1 MRRSREV
8 PELLAPAGSWDGLL
22 AALDAGAD
30 AVYLAGKRFGARRGA
45 ENFDDQQLA
54 KAIDLAHL
62 RGVRVYVAVNTLI
75 PEAEVGEVAERLL
88 ALYGMGAD
96 AVLVQDLGV
105 LRLARDIVPDLELHA
120 STQMTISTLEG
131 ARWCAEMGL
140 SRAVLARE
148 LTLPEVVEIGE
159 KASIGVEVFVH
170 GALCYSYSGQCLLS
184 SAIGGRS
191 GNRGLCAQPCR
202 KPYSLM
208 RAKERDPWGR
218 PLGLEEVPLP
228 GRYLLSSKDL
238 ACYPNLQELA
248 KAPIEAVKIEGR
260 MRSPEYVRAVVSIYR
275 RALDAISR
283 FDWAPSARDY
293 RDLAL
298 AFNRS
303 FTPGWIGGARRG
315 EIVSC
320 ERPDNRGLRIG
331 HVVSWDRRRK
341 AASVRIEGELVPERG
356 DGLVISSRDKEV
368 GTVARSPVLLEEGL
382 ISLPSSEPVERGA
395 IVYIT
400 RRASLGGGPGTPGKP
415 IPIDLEVRWDG
426 MTPALRGEVFLPDG
440 KVVSSIMEADFS
452 MEAAKKRPLSQ
463 DDIKAQLFKAGGTP
477 FFVRKIEMDYPG
489 GLFAPLGVVNRLRR
503 EFLKLAEEDVASSF
517 RPAEEM
523 VMRARAKLEGLMDER
538 RPSARTPVL
547 TGSRPSVS
555 VYADSLPAVAGACE
569 GGCRRVYFEPAVAIA
584 GERRCKPEAFAP
596 TDLLEILALAKEIC
610 DAGGADLV
618 WKWPRIARR
627 SFLDF
632 AAPLLKRA
640 EVEEVMVE
648 GFGLAEAVAAVA
660 PEMRVSGSFGL
671 NIWNS
676 IAVEALSARFSRL
689 ALSPELSAPEVEELV
704 VRSRLI
710 PNRPDLEVLVQ
721 GNVEAMVAEDCLL
734 SSALGCD
741 EAATSGA
748 DFWGIRDE
756 TGRVFPVRRDGEC
769 RTRVYNAVELS
780 LVDQVPALA
789 DMGVSSIAVDAR
801 GRTRDYARRMA
812 EIFGEAVGGGDLSRL
827 KGQAMEIS
835 LGGTTGGAFL
845 RGRREGPL

>member
-1 MRRSREV
+1 M
-8 PELLAPAGSWDGLL
+8 APAGSWDGLI

-45 ENFDDQQLA
+45 ENFDDQELSR
-54 KAIDLAHL
+54 AIDLAHL

-75 PEAEVGEVAERLL
+75 PEAEVGEVGERLL
-88 ALYGMGAD
+88 ALYEAGAD
-96 AVLVQDLGV
+96 AVLVQDLGA

-120 STQMTISTLEG
+120 STQMTVSSLEG

-208 RAKERDPWGR
+208 RSKERDPWGR
-218 PLGLEEVPLP
+218 PLQLEEVPLP

-238 ACYPNLQELA
+238 AVYPRLEEVA
-248 KAPIEAVKIEGR
+248 RAPIEALKIEGR
-260 MRSPEYVRAVVSIYR
+260 MRSPEYVRTVVSIYR

-283 FDWAPSARDY
+283 SDWTPSALDY

-303 FTPGWIGGARRG
+303 FTPGWIGGACRG
-315 EIVSC
+315 EIVSSD
-320 ERPDNRGLRIG
+320 RPDNRGMRIG
-331 HVVSWDRRRK
+331 RVVSWDRRRREATVK
-341 AASVRIEGELVPERG
+341 IEGDIVPERG
-356 DGLVISSRDKEV
+356 DGLVISSGDKEV
-368 GTVARSPVLLEEGL
+368 GTVARSPVFLEEGV
-382 ISLPSSEPVERGA
+382 ISLPSSEPVEWGA
-395 IVYIT
+395 AVYIT

-415 IPIDLEVRWDG
+415 IPIDLFVRWDG
-426 MTPALRGEVFLPDG
+426 RTPVLRGNAFLPDG
-440 KVVSSIMEADFS
+440 KVLSSIMEADFS
-452 MEAAKKRPLSQ
+452 MEAAKKRPLSEE
-463 DDIKAQLFKAGGTP
+463 DIKAQLSKTGGTP
-477 FFVRKIEMDYPG
+477 FFLRKIEMDYPG
-489 GLFAPLGVVNRLRR
+489 GLFAPLGEVNRLRR
-503 EFLKLAEEDVASSF
+503 EFLKTVEGDLTASF
-517 RPAEEM
+517 RPAKEM
-523 VMRARAKLEGLMDER
+523 VMRARARLEGLMNDR
-538 RPSARTPVL
+538 RSSGRTPVL
-547 TGSRPSVS
+547 TGSRPLVS
-555 VYADSLPAVAGACE
+555 VYADSLEAVAGACD
-569 GGCRRVYFEPAVAIA
+569 GGCGRVSFEPVVAIA
-584 GERRCKPEAFAP
+584 RGRWCGPEESGAEA
-596 TDLLEILALAKEIC
+596 LLETLALAKEIC
-610 DAGGADLV
+610 DDGGADLV
-618 WKWPRIARR
+618 WKWPPAARR
-627 SFLDF
+627 RYLDL
-632 AAPLLKRA
+632 ALQVLRRA

-648 GFGLAEAVAAVA
+648 GVGFAEAVASMV
-660 PEMRVSGSFGL
+660 PDMRVSGSSGL

-676 IAVEALSARFSRL
+676 LAAEVLAPRFSRL
-689 ALSPELSAPEVEELV
+689 ALSPELSAPEVAELV
-704 VRSRLI
+704 VRSRRI

-741 EAATSGA
+741 LATYGD
-748 DFWGIRDE
+748 DFWGIGDE
-756 TGRVFPVRRDGEC
+756 TGRIFPIRRDGEC

-789 DMGVSSIAVDAR
+789 ELGISSIAIDAR
-801 GRTRDYARRMA
+801 GRTREYARRMA
-812 EIFGEAVGGGDLSRL
+812 QIYSEAVEGGDLSRL
-827 KGQAMEIS
+827 KGEAKEIS

-845 RGRREGPL
+845 RGRREGAL

>member
-8 PELLAPAGSWDGLL
+8 PELLAPAGSWDGLV

-30 AVYLAGKRFGARRGA
+30 AVYLAGKRFGARKGA
-45 ENFDDQQLA
+45 QNFDDQQLQ

-62 RGVRVYVAVNTLI
+62 RGVRVYVAVNTHI
-75 PEAEVGEVAERLL
+75 PEAEVGEEAELLL
-88 ALYGMGAD
+88 ALYEMGAD
-96 AVLVQDLGV
+96 AVIVQDLGV
-105 LRLARDIVPDLELHA
+105 LRLARDIVPDLVLHA
-120 STQMTISTLEG
+120 STQMTITSLEG
-131 ARWCAEMGL
+131 ARWCADMGL

-208 RAKERDPWGR
+208 RAAERDPWGR
-218 PLGLEEVPLP
+218 PLELEEVPLP

-238 ACYPNLQELA
+238 AVYPRLEEVA
-248 KAPIEAVKIEGR
+248 RAPIEAVKIEGR

-283 FDWAPSARDY
+283 SDWAPSARDY

-303 FTPGWIGGARRG
+303 FTPGWIGGASRG
-315 EIVSC
+315 EIVSS

-341 AASVRIEGELVPERG
+341 AASVRIEGDLFPERG
-356 DGLVISSRDKEV
+356 DGLVISSRYKDH
-368 GTVARSPVLLEEGL
+368 GTVARSPVLLEERL
-382 ISLPSSEPVERGA
+382 ISLPSGEPVERGA

-400 RRASLGGGPGTPGKP
+400 RRAGLGGGGGRPDEP

-426 MTPALRGEVFLPDG
+426 MTPVLRGEVFFPDG
-440 KVVSSIMEADFS
+440 KVVSSIMEAEFS
-452 MEAAKKRPLSQ
+452 MEPAKKRPLSQ

-489 GLFAPLGVVNRLRR
+489 GLFAPLGEVNRLRR
-503 EFLKLAEEDVASSF
+503 EFLKRVEGDLTASF

-523 VMRARAKLEGLMDER
+523 VMGARARLEGLMNER
-538 RPSARTPVL
+538 RSSARTPVA
-547 TGSRPSVS
+547 TRTEPSVS

-569 GGCRRVYFEPAVAIA
+569 GGCRRVYFEPVVAIA
-584 GERRCKPEAFAP
+584 GGRRCLPEKVGGA
-596 TDLLEILALAKEIC
+596 DLLEALVQAEEIC
-610 DAGGADLV
+610 GGGADLV
-618 WKWPRIARR
+618 WKWPPAARR
-627 SFLDF
+627 RYLDLGL
-632 AAPLLKRA
+632 PLLRRA
-640 EVEEVMVE
+640 AVEEVMVE
-648 GFGLAEAVAAVA
+648 GAGLAEAVAAVA

-689 ALSPELSAPEVEELV
+689 
-704 VRSRLI
+704 
-710 PNRPDLEVLVQ
+710 
-721 GNVEAMVAEDCLL
+721 
-734 SSALGCD
+734 
-741 EAATSGA
+741 
-748 DFWGIRDE
+748 
-756 TGRVFPVRRDGEC
+756 
-769 RTRVYNAVELS
+769 
-780 LVDQVPALA
+780 
-789 DMGVSSIAVDAR
+789 
-801 GRTRDYARRMA
+801 
-812 EIFGEAVGGGDLSRL
+812 
-827 KGQAMEIS
+827 
-835 LGGTTGGAFL
+835 
-845 RGRREGPL
+845 